1 MSELYEDQI
10 IEFEAAMVD
19 AQERW
24 FKARDHIDR
33 DILNERIF
41 EGGFRMAWN
50 TRAQP
55 KQPSDEELF
64 RIAQKNKISTAH
76 LESIIRD
83 LRSTR

>member
-1 MSELYEDQI
+1 VSELYEDQI